1 MFVNKYTFANNLSG
15 GTSYNINV
23 PLGNNSGVVGQQET
37 IEKDFINI
45 EVENSV
51 NPILDYEK
59 IKLLPKHNADG
70 ILDNITY
77 RVNLL
82 DGGTFNTSLKWG
94 DIDFDDDD
102 FRFRKKSFT
111 KSFLRLDFFDS
122 DIVTNQN
129 LVSFITLFPEFSY
142 DDTSSGS
149 IPIAVNYPV
158 SFKLGNP
165 LVDRNINGEGFA
177 LYDFKDEILPSVP
190 KNLYMRGTF
199 NNAKTGISTGL
210 MSSNN
215 SSLKIDE
222 LISST
227 ECSTTTTLIT
237 SGGIL
242 KNNLFTKY
250 ILTRET
256 SGYYYKIDD
265 TFSDNVDYKS
275 KNTTTPS
282 PTNTNDYIINLY
294 QINAV

>member
-23 PLGNNSGVVGQQET
+23 PLGKDSGVVGQQET

-82 DGGTFNTSLKWG
+82 DGGVFNTSLKWG

-142 DDTSSGS
+142 EDMSSGS
-149 IPIAVNYPV
+149 TPLAVNYPV

-165 LVDRNINGEGFA
+165 LVDRNLNGEGFA

-227 ECSTTTTLIT
+227 ECSTTTTVIT
-237 SGGIL
+237 TGGIL

-250 ILTRET
+250 ILTRNA

-275 KNTTTPS
+275 KNTTISS